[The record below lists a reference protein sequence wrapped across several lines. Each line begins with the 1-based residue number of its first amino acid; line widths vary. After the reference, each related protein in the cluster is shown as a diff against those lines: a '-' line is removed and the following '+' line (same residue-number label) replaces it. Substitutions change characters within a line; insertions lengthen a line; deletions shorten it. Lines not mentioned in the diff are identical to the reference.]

1 MKRKLFVVSL
11 FSFLQIVLG
20 WVWKWRLFTSSGW
33 GDWETWAS
41 SGHPSLLFYLLF
53 FLFLSTVRDTAWKLT
68 EPSKKKKKRKKKPTF
83 PADESLCVSVPER
96 RLLRCVLEGLPVTS
110 LSALCGSHSCS
121 HGRAPRPLINT
132 WYTRITLTGLHQM
145 NRGETEGCCFLCL
158 EKIINLLKYI
168 FTSIFSSYIF
178 YGNFQIF
185 F

>member
-68 EPSKKKKKRKKKPTF
+68 EPSKKKKKKEKTHLPRWRVAVCQCPW
-83 PADESLCVSVPER
+83 AQAAQVCV
-96 RLLRCVLEGLPVTS
+96 GGVTCDGS

-168 FTSIFSSYIF
+168 FTSIFSLYIF